1 MVASVADHAN
11 EPTEDSDTPAVSRKN
26 AGGSVGAQL
35 RWVNSRFL
43 DLSFK
48 LPDEFRGLEP
58 ALRDLLALHFKR
70 GKIELRRQAQRT
82 ADTAWPLPQ
91 PDQLHTL
98 APQGGMV

>member
-70 GKIELRRQAQRT
+70 GKIELRLHAQRT

-98 APQGGMV
+98 ARQGGMV